1 MSREA
6 AALIWSFRVVAAAL
20 CVSACVVF
28 VILWVRSYHTAE
40 LLHGVLW
47 GDRLLKVTSKQ
58 GKLVVL
64 PFRPAFAR
72 GYWKWEIRRYPADSP
87 LSFPAD
93 VRRPGSKLG
102 FGLIR
107 DPSYSLE
114 QLLAPPREMNWSL
127 TIDAIS
133 TERIEQA
140 AGVDLATQPFI
151 VTYAPFTSMHGT
163 GIIVPYWFL
172 VLLSAVIGFFLWA
185 KPGWRFSM
193 RSMLIA
199 VTLIA
204 AVLGAVVAFDK

>member
-1 MSREA
+1 MSGKA
-6 AALIWSFRVVAAAL
+6 AKLIRPCRIAAMSL
-20 CVSACVVF
+20 CLGACVAF
-28 VILWVRSYHTAE
+28 AILWVPSYHTAE
-40 LLHGVLW
+40 RLHGVLW
-47 GDRLLKVTSKQ
+47 GDRLLMVASKQ

-72 GYWKWEIRRYPADSP
+72 GYWKWEIRRYPTNSP

-93 VRRPGSKLG
+93 FRPGSKLG
-102 FGLIR
+102 LGLIR
-107 DPSYSLE
+107 DPSYSLQ
-114 QLLAPPREMNWSL
+114 QLLAPPRDMNWPL
-127 TIDAIS
+127 TIDVIS